1 MKILFQVISMAIVC
15 WLFVWNF
22 HAVLII
28 SSIITSICYCELN
41 PKNKLSVWNC
51 QFQNISKGFDMNR
64 LFNPFKSDHLT
75 GLVGVL
81 SWWGADLDPVTQ
93 VTISSL
99 RLSFSI
105 NYLKLILNKNKLGGR
120 SPRYG
125 LLR

>member
-1 MKILFQVISMAIVC
+1 
-15 WLFVWNF
+15 
-22 HAVLII
+22 
-28 SSIITSICYCELN
+28 
-41 PKNKLSVWNC
+41 
-51 QFQNISKGFDMNR
+51 MNR